1 VDLAEALQQPLAQA
15 EDLVSR
21 LDERVRAC
29 SFAAGWTARLDFLE
43 AIAWSWNS
51 GQVVSSDELLLH
63 DESMDRQLPGAALRM
78 VHGVVRARRKAT
90 AGGAELLSP
99 AGAAWLAGRRTRP
112 PVAGAS
118 GALPTERRLDP
129 EAPLAPQLI
138 AELARLQAGTTVE
151 PEAAVEEWR
160 GLLRLADPRLPMLL
174 QAALALEGWRLVDPY
189 PREPYLGALMTAQWL
204 RVGRRVRS
212 HLLGL
217 EAGLRELSR
226 SRRPTPTAPPAERLV
241 FWVEV
246 IGQAAAASLEQLN
259 RLDLAR
265 QVAVGRIG
273 PRRAHSHLNALLDL
287 LLERP
292 LVTAPVAARRLKVSG
307 QTARRL
313 FAELGGAVTEV
324 SGQARYRAWRL

>member
-1 VDLAEALQQPLAQA
+1 MDLAEALQQPIARA

-29 SFAAGWTARLDFLE
+29 PFAAGWTARLDFLE
-43 AIAWSWNS
+43 AIAWGWNA
-51 GQVVSSDELLLH
+51 GQVVSSEELLLH

-78 VHGVVRARRKAT
+78 AHGVVRARRKAA

-112 PVAGAS
+112 PIAGA
-118 GALPTERRLDP
+118 GEAVPADRLLDP
-129 EAPLAPQLI
+129 DAPLAPQLI
-138 AELARLQAGTTVE
+138 AEIARLQAGATVE
-151 PEAAVEEWR
+151 AEAAVQEWC
-160 GLLRLADPRLPMLL
+160 GLLRLSDPRLPALL

-204 RVGRRVRS
+204 RTRRRVRS

-217 EAGLRELSR
+217 EAGLREFSR
-226 SRRPTPTAPPAERLV
+226 SHRPAPTAALAERLV

-246 IGQAAAASLEQLN
+246 IGEAAAVSLEQLN
-259 RLDLAR
+259 RLELAR

-292 LVTAPVAARRLKVSG
+292 LVTAPVAAQRLKVSG

-313 FAELGGAVTEV
+313 LAELGGSVTEV
-324 SGQARYRAWRL
+324 SGQTRYRAWRL